1 MVLANTHYYTYSGSM
16 TSPSSNIT
24 LQFASNVF
32 YAKVMAQL
40 LHGDEDLNTLVLE
53 LQGGHKNGTPTK
65 NITTGTLNKFG
76 DSAYPWSSNVV
87 TTGTEVVIKPH
98 DLNQSYDY
106 DIKVEYTSSGTGAK
120 LEIIKEG
127 TTTVKNFAY

>member
-1 MVLANTHYYTYSGSM
+1 MAN
-16 TSPSSNIT
+16 PSSNIT

-65 NITTGTLNKFG
+65 NITKGTFNKFG
-76 DSAYPWSSNVV
+76 NTAYPWSSNVV
-87 TTGTEVVIKPH
+87 CTPTEVVIEPH
-98 DLNQSYDY
+98 DKARAYDY
-106 DIKVEYTSSGTGAK
+106 DIKVEYTSSGIDAK
-120 LEIIKEG
+120 LETIKEG
-127 TTTVKNFAY
+127 ITAVKNFAY